1 MCYLKSIGLLG
12 LVYVLIGCP
21 PQPLNVN
28 TSNPNPI
35 RDDYDK
41 RKNTDRDRG
50 RVLTDARRRYSG
62 RTCEQEDRDHQ
73 CKEDCRDIYSRRGDR
88 DDCEE
93 LPIAQI
99 TELIK
104 LHELLEDPD
113 EDDLNDDVQHEDFD
127 VYLNVSIAP
136 LDRHIGKYN
145 SKDAKVFMKWMIEN
159 SDVAK
164 VFQKEDDDYK
174 TLRSLLKE
182 IQDFS
187 GNNQIH
193 LPFIE
198 SIDSGDKLMEV
209 AIDVGDEEILEWFQ
223 EYINEEN
230 SDCEDDETESDCFT
244 VYCKIGDGIEDDSAD
259 DWLGFE
265 SFEEYID
272 EIIEEETN
280 GTRWTPSRNRP
291 GEADAYQDSRDLD
304 DWVDDLCDGLLG

>member
-1 MCYLKSIGLLG
+1 MNYLKSISLLL
-12 LVYVLIGCP
+12 LVYSLTGCP
-21 PQPLNVN
+21 PSQPPPSLVK
-28 TSNPNPI
+28 
-35 RDDYDK
+35 RDYDA
-41 RKNTDRDRG
+41 RKTADKDRSN
-50 RVLTDARRRYSG
+50 VLTDSRRRYSG

-93 LPIAQI
+93 LPITQI

-104 LHELLEDPD
+104 IHELLEDPD
-113 EDDLNDDVQHEDFD
+113 EDDLNDDVKHEDFD

-136 LDRHIGKYN
+136 LDRHIGRYK

-174 TLRSLLKE
+174 TLKRLLKE

-187 GNNQIH
+187 GNDQIH

-198 SIDSGDKLMEV
+198 NLDGGNKLMEV
-209 AIDVGDEEILEWFQ
+209 VLDVGDEEILDWFQ

-230 SDCEDDETESDCFT
+230 SDCEEDEASKECFK
-244 VYCKIGDGIEDDSAD
+244 VYCKIGDGIDDDSAD
-259 DWLGFE
+259 DWLEFE
-265 SFEEYID
+265 SFENYID
-272 EIIEEETN
+272 EIIEDEVN
-280 GTRWTPSRNRP
+280 GDRWLPLGKRT
-291 GEADAYQDSRDLD
+291 GADPYEDSRDLD
-304 DWVDDLCDGLLG
+304 DWVDNLCFLLK